1 MAEVKRMP
9 SLTMDEVI
17 LLVDTYFQVKDITAS
32 TIKKE
37 LIQELSDSMRSLPFF
52 PEFKESPAFRF
63 YSGMNMCLSRM
74 ASVDPFKIS
83 SFGRGSTRQR
93 RVFEYYSS

>member
-37 LIQELSDSMRSLPFF
+37 LIQELSDSMRALPFF
-52 PEFKESPAFRF
+52 
-63 YSGMNMCLSRM
+63 SG
-74 ASVDPFKIS
+74 V
-83 SFGRGSTRQR
+83 
-93 RVFEYYSS
+93 